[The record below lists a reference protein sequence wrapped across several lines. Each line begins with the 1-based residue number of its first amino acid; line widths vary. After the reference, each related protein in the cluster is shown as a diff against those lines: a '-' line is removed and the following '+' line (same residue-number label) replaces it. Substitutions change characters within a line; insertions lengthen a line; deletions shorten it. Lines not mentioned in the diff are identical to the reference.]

1 MKQVVIIGA
10 GMCGLVTAVL
20 CARSGLKVTVL
31 ERQESAGKKLLMT
44 GNGKCNL
51 SNERITSL
59 AYITDDQTK
68 LDTILNAYQDA
79 EYAFWNSLGLLTKVK
94 NGGVY
99 PLSNQAKTVVTLLVN
114 ECERLGVTFCFHTFC
129 NRLDENMVFAEDER
143 NGEKLSFPYDSVVLA
158 CGGMAGVYR
167 EQSKNGYGLS
177 HQLPFSHEFCYPGLT
192 SVKCK
197 GDFSAIAGV
206 RQDVI
211 IAVSVDGRVL
221 AEEKGELQITAN
233 GLSGIPVFQL
243 SLWIGKAL
251 KEKQRVEFIV
261 DFLPEYEEKEWL
273 HFMKKRCNLLLQND
287 AGDHSNHLRVRKVL
301 LSDLLEGTVHEK
313 LVHWFLQQYTLRP
326 YGALSDISMERLEK
340 LLRNMK
346 HMKFTAL
353 ELGTFKNAQVSTGG
367 IMLSCLDNDLQCQK
381 QKGIFVGGEMTNVTG
396 KCGGY
401 NLHYAAASGFVIAKR
416 IAGSDFCKLG

>member
-10 GMCGLVTAVL
+10 GMCGLVAAVL

-31 ERQESAGKKLLMT
+31 ERQECAGKKLLMT

-51 SNERITSL
+51 SNERITSK
-59 AYITDDQTK
+59 AYLTDDRNK
-68 LDTILNAYQDA
+68 LEIILNSYQDA
-79 EYAFWNSLGLLTKVK
+79 EFAFWDSLGLLTKVK

-114 ECERLGVTFCFHTFC
+114 ECKRQGVTFYFHTFC
-129 NRLDENMVFAEDER
+129 NGVNENVVITENEK
-143 NGEKLSFPYDSVVLA
+143 NGKKQSFPYDAVILA
-158 CGGMAGVYR
+158 CGGMAGVYK
-167 EQSKNGYGLS
+167 EQAKNGYALS
-177 HQLPFSHEFCYPGLT
+177 HQLPFSHEYCYPGLT
-192 SVKCK
+192 SVKCQ
-197 GDFSAIAGV
+197 GDFSGIAGV
-206 RQDVI
+206 RQDVSV
-211 IAVSVDGRVL
+211 AVSVDGRVL

-251 KEKQRVEFIV
+251 KEKQRVEFVV
-261 DFLPEYEEKEWL
+261 DFLPEFEESEWL
-273 HFMKKRCNLLLQND
+273 LFMKNRYHMLLQKD
-287 AGDHSNHLRVRKVL
+287 EGDHFHQLRVREATL
-301 LSDLLEGTVHEK
+301 LDWLEGTVHEK
-313 LVHWFLQQYTLRP
+313 FVHWVLQQYMLRP
-326 YGALSDISMERLEK
+326 FGALSDLSMERMEK
-340 LLRNMK
+340 LLKNMK

-353 ELGTFKNAQVSTGG
+353 ELGSFKNAQVSTGG

-401 NLHYAAASGFVIAKR
+401 NLHYAAASGYVIAKR
-416 IAGSDFCKLG
+416 IAGADYCGL